1 MFRRLC
7 SFLPVPTILA
17 TDYLVACSPSYVAF
31 EPPPPTRAIIA
42 DSAWFAELD
51 QMLIDR
57 GYSLSRGDSAS
68 ATLRS
73 YDLAL
78 SPFDGQ
84 LVVGER
90 RGGCYGGI
98 ELGCTQVDLLVY
110 QVEDYGG
117 EWSVTLSGRTV
128 MRELSGPWAEVGA
141 YQELSKDLE
150 DLGAWIREAGPQ
162 ALQVSRSRGSLRGPT
177 IGR

>member
-1 MFRRLC
+1 MMFRGR
-7 SFLPVPTILA
+7 FLSLPAATFLA
-17 TDYLVACSPSYVAF
+17 TIYLVACSPSYIAF
-31 EPPPPTRAIIA
+31 EPPPPTRGIFA
-42 DSAWFAELD
+42 DSVLFAELD

-57 GYSLSRGDSAS
+57 GYTLSRGDSAA

-78 SPFDGQ
+78 QPFDGQ

-98 ELGCTQVDLLVY
+98 ELGCTQVDLLAY

-128 MRELSGPWAEVGA
+128 MRELSGPWADVGA
-141 YQELSKDLE
+141 YEELSRDLE
-150 DLGAWIREAGPQ
+150 ELGAWAREAG
-162 ALQVSRSRGSLRGPT
+162 T
-177 IGR
+177 

>member
-7 SFLPVPTILA
+7 PSLAVATILA
-17 TDYLVACSPSYVAF
+17 PICLVACSPSYVAF
-31 EPPPPTRAIIA
+31 EPPPPTRAIIT
-42 DSAWFAELD
+42 DSARFAELD
-51 QMLIDR
+51 RMLIDR
-57 GYSLSRGDSAS
+57 GYSLSRGDSAV
-68 ATLRS
+68 ATLGS

-78 SPFDGQ
+78 QPFEGR

-98 ELGCTQVDLLVY
+98 ELGCTQVDLLAY

-128 MRELSGPWAEVGA
+128 MRELSGPWADVGA

-150 DLGAWIREAGPQ
+150 DLEAWIRAAG
-162 ALQVSRSRGSLRGPT
+162 T
-177 IGR
+177 

>member
-7 SFLPVPTILA
+7 SSLPAATILA
-17 TDYLVACSPSYVAF
+17 HICFVACSPSYVAF
-31 EPPPPTRAIIA
+31 EPPPPTRAIIT
-42 DSAWFAELD
+42 DSARFAKLD
-51 QMLIDR
+51 QMLTDR
-57 GYSLSRGDSAS
+57 GYSLSRGDAAV

-73 YDLAL
+73 YDLAQ
-78 SPFDGQ
+78 PFDGQ

-98 ELGCTQVDLLVY
+98 ELGCTQVDLLAL
-110 QVEDYGG
+110 QIEDYGG
-117 EWSVTLSGRTV
+117 EWSVTVSGRTV

-150 DLGAWIREAGPQ
+150 EVGAWIRQAG
-162 ALQVSRSRGSLRGPT
+162 S
-177 IGR
+177 

>member
-7 SFLPVPTILA
+7 LALPAATILA
-17 TDYLVACSPSYVAF
+17 TLCLVACSPSYVAF

-42 DSAWFAELD
+42 DSARFAELD
-51 QMLIDR
+51 RMLIDR
-57 GYSLSRGDSAS
+57 GYSLSRGDSAV

-78 SPFDGQ
+78 QPFDGQ
-84 LVVGER
+84 LVVGAR

-98 ELGCTQVDLLVY
+98 ELGCTQVDLLAL
-110 QVEDYGG
+110 QIEDYGG
-117 EWSVTLSGRTV
+117 EWSVTVSGRTV

-150 DLGAWIREAGPQ
+150 EIGAWVREAG
-162 ALQVSRSRGSLRGPT
+162 S
-177 IGR
+177 